1 MEIKQSEHA
10 NEMAG
15 LKGAINELRQNNED
29 LERQLYQKD
38 QEYRD
43 IENEVD
49 RYKQI
54 MGKNNN
60 DVDHYQKIIDDLTE

>member
-1 MEIKQSEHA
+1 MQLLRQEMEIERSKHA
-10 NEMAG
+10 NEIAG
-15 LKGAINELRQNNED
+15 LKGAIEDLKNNNED

-38 QEYRD
+38 QEFRD
-43 IENEVD
+43 IEIELD

-60 DVDHYQKIIDDLTE
+60 DVEHY